1 MIDGQPFVFVEHT
14 PGKYEMRPVQR
25 GTSLDGDVEIL
36 RGVTAEEIIVVDGS
50 FILKSVALKGQMGTN
65 D

>member
-1 MIDGQPFVFVEHT
+1 
-14 PGKYEMRPVQR
+14 MRPVQR